1 MHVMQDD
8 TQLLDCIVRF
18 HDPRRLAELE
28 RCVFSLAGQR
38 YRPLNIVLVLQR
50 FTPAEIAA
58 TEAALAPM
66 LALPGAPSLTVR
78 NWNGEAV
85 TDARTHLLNCG
96 VEAARGR
103 YLAFLD
109 YDDLLFP
116 EAYELLVEKLRD
128 QEAAIAFA
136 SVQVMQ
142 VEVRDRFFRTIGP
155 QTPTYRGRD
164 LGDLFDHNFCP
175 IHSYLI
181 DRSKL
186 PADLLRFDPTLTIE
200 EDYDLLL
207 RICAQHPADFSLI
220 GTEIGYYIYKTD
232 GSNTVG
238 QAGGLH
244 GEKLALYEAVQ
255 RRIRERK
262 AMTPVSIPI
271 QARLGL
277 PHPRGGLSIQDVHRQ
292 LQANGRIRQ
301 RLGDLMGAR

>member
-1 MHVMQDD
+1 MHAMQDD
-8 TQLLDCIVRF
+8 THLLDCIVRF

-28 RCVFSLAGQR
+28 RCVFSLIGQR

-50 FTPAEIAA
+50 FTPAEVAA
-58 TEAALAPM
+58 TEAALAPV
-66 LALPGAPSLTVR
+66 LSLPGAPSLTVR
-78 NWNGEAV
+78 NWNGETVA
-85 TDARTHLLNCG
+85 DARTHLLNCG
-96 VEAARGR
+96 VEAAQGR

-116 EAYELLVEKLRD
+116 EAYELLVAKLRD

-164 LGDLFDHNFCP
+164 LGDLLDHNFCP
-175 IHSYLI
+175 IHSYLL

-207 RICAQHPADFSLI
+207 RICAQYPADFSLI

-238 QAGGLH
+238 QAGGLS
-244 GEKLALYEAVQ
+244 GEKLALYETVQ

-262 AMTPVSIPI
+262 AMTPVSVPI

-277 PHPRGGLSIQDVHRQ
+277 AHPQAGRSILEVHRQ
-292 LQANGRIRQ
+292 LQTSGRLKQ
-301 RLGDLMGAR
+301 KLGELTSLR

>member
-1 MHVMQDD
+1 MHGMQDD

-18 HDPRRLAELE
+18 HDIRRLAELE
-28 RCVFSLAGQR
+28 RCVFSLVGQR

-50 FTPAEIAA
+50 FSPAEVAA
-58 TEAALAPM
+58 TEAGLAP
-66 LALPGAPSLTVR
+66 LLQLPGAPSLTVR
-78 NWNGEAV
+78 NWNQDGIA
-85 TDARTHLLNCG
+85 DARTHLLNCG

-116 EAYELLVEKLRD
+116 EAYELLAAQLRD
-128 QEAAIAFA
+128 REAAIAFA

-220 GTEIGYYIYKTD
+220 GTEIGYYVYKTD

-238 QAGGLH
+238 QAGGLD
-244 GEKLALYEAVQ
+244 GEKLALYETVQ

-262 AMTPVSIPI
+262 EMTAVSVAI
-271 QARLGL
+271 QAQLGL
-277 PHPRGGLSIQDVHRQ
+277 PHPRNGLSIQDLHRQ
-292 LQANGRIRQ
+292 LRTNGRIRQ
-301 RLGDLMGAR
+301 KLGELTGAR